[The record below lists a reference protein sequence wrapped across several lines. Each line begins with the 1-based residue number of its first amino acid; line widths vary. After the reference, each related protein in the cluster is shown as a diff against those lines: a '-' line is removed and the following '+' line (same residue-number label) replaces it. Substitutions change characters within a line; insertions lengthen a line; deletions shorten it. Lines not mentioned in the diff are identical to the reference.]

1 MNILFYTKSFGIG
14 GVEVVTLTLAK
25 AFTEKGHN
33 VSIFAFFEADHI
45 LRERLPKGI
54 NLFIGH
60 GYKNSKENV
69 RMVRQILVEQK
80 IQVVI
85 NQWGLPFLP
94 IRVVNKARK
103 GLDVKVISVY
113 HSQVNTNGRIASVNL
128 EIMRTKS
135 PLHKFLLRLKR
146 ECFKLVTSTSM
157 RYVYNHSDVYEVL
170 SPSFVDLFKEF
181 TGIKNPTKLVVQ
193 TNPVTVT
200 NESFSLDEKEKMVIY
215 VGRLESVVKRA
226 YRVIDA
232 WNYLEERFPDWRL
245 TIIGDGED
253 RANLEN
259 HVEALGLKRVTFEG
273 FQQPVPYYKR
283 ASLLLLTSEFE
294 GFPLVLAE
302 CMSFGV
308 VPFVYQSF
316 SAVDDIIEDGKDGVV
331 LPKTSIGYDAQA
343 MAAKMAAVME
353 SPGKYRAMA
362 LAAMEKSTKFSLN
375 TIYQQW
381 DSEFVKVNSG
391 GGKSP
396 TL

>member
-25 AFTEKGHN
+25 AFTEKGHK

-45 LRERLPKGI
+45 LRERLPKDI

-60 GYKNSKENV
+60 GYKNSKVNV
-69 RMVRQILVEQK
+69 RMVRQILLEQK

-128 EIMRTKS
+128 EIMRTQS
-135 PLHKFLLRLKR
+135 PFRKYLLGLKR
-146 ECFKLVTSTSM
+146 KCFKLVTSTSM

-170 SPSFVDLFKEF
+170 SPSFVELFKEF

-200 NESFSLDEKEKMVIY
+200 SESFSLDEKEKMVIY

-253 RANLEN
+253 RANLES
-259 HVEALGLKRVTFEG
+259 HVEALGLKHVSFEG

-331 LPKTSIGYDAQA
+331 LPKTAIGYDAEA
-343 MAAKMAAVME
+343 MANKMAVVME
-353 SPGKYRAMA
+353 NPNKYREMA
-362 LAAMEKSTKFSLN
+362 AAAMEKSTKFSIN
-375 TIYQQW
+375 SIYQQW
-381 DSEFVKVNSG
+381 DNEFVKINSG
-391 GGKSP
+391 GGNPS